1 MVVAKADAFPTFHRR
16 SRRHGVAP
24 PEHGF
29 NPGREFSGQERFG
42 QVVIG
47 SLFEADDPIHPI
59 GPRSEHHHGKIIPGI
74 PQPAQSR
81 QTIIAGQHQVKN
93 HKIWPLAFQTCLE
106 LLHIAE
112 AAHVIALVDQVGA
125 DHLSQFRV
133 VVHHPDLVVLD
144 LMLPGD
150 DGLTALRRLRDAGD
164 DLPVVMLTARADG
177 VDRIIGLEQGA
188 DDYLAKPFLPREL
201 TARIEAVLRRRNA
214 MPAGTPVE
222 GGECIRFGDNQLDL
236 SARTLLQNNEPVVIT
251 SGEFSL
257 LAAFVRHPHRPLSRE
272 RLIELAR
279 GPGSDTDS
287 RSMDVQVSRVRK
299 LVEPDPTRPRYVQ
312 TVWGYGYVFVPD
324 GTPRSR

>member
-1 MVVAKADAFPTFHRR
+1 
-16 SRRHGVAP
+16 
-24 PEHGF
+24 
-29 NPGREFSGQERFG
+29 
-42 QVVIG
+42 
-47 SLFEADDPIHPI
+47 
-59 GPRSEHHHGKIIPGI
+59 
-74 PQPAQSR
+74 
-81 QTIIAGQHQVKN
+81 
-93 HKIWPLAFQTCLE
+93 
-106 LLHIAE
+106 
-112 AAHVIALVDQVGA
+112 
-125 DHLSQFRV
+125 
-133 VVHHPDLVVLD
+133 
-144 LMLPGD
+144 
-150 DGLTALRRLRDAGD
+150 
-164 DLPVVMLTARADG
+164 MLTARADG

-188 DDYLAKPFLPREL
+188 DDYIAKPFLPREL

-236 SARTLLQNNEPVVIT
+236 SARTLLQSDQPVVIT

-324 GTPRSR
+324 GVPRARAT